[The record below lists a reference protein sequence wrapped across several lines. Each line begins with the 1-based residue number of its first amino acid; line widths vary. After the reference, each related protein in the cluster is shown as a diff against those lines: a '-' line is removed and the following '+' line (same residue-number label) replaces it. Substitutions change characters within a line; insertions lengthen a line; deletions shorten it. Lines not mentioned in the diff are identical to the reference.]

1 MPKIVP
7 IVEGDGEVTAVPVL
21 LRKLLG
27 EMNRY
32 DIQVVTPK
40 NAHGRTNLQVAGG
53 LEKFV
58 RYAWKE
64 RDCGAIFILLDA
76 ANQCPRDIAQDFCT
90 RVQRLG
96 VLFPVVIVC
105 ADHMYETWLIASL
118 ETIAGKDLDSRPGLP
133 TGLTPPEDVETVKS
147 AKSWLNSYFPEGR
160 AYKETEDQL
169 AMTRL
174 LDTALVHQRS
184 RSFRR
189 LRHAVEEAVE
199 AIDQNFKNV
208 TPSFPVEQ
216 QSASKAGHDRK
227 KKQ

>member
-1 MPKIVP
+1 
-7 IVEGDGEVTAVPVL
+7 
-21 LRKLLG
+21 
-27 EMNRY
+27 MNRH
-32 DIQVVTPK
+32 DIQVATPK

-76 ANQCPRDIAQDFCT
+76 EDQCPRDIALDFST
-90 RVQRLG
+90 RIHNLG
-96 VLFPVVIVC
+96 VMFPVVIVC
-105 ADHMYETWLIASL
+105 AHHMYETWLMASI

-133 TGLTPPEDVETVKS
+133 KGITPPQDVETIKS
-147 AKSWLNSYFPEGR
+147 AKSWLNSYFPSGR
-160 AYKETEDQL
+160 AYKETEDQ
-169 AMTRL
+169 AAITRL

-189 LRHAVEEAVE
+189 LRHAVEEAIE
-199 AIDQNFKNV
+199 AIDKNLKNV
-208 TPSFPVEQ
+208 TPSFPVATQ
-216 QSASKAGHDRK
+216 LGAKRTQHVAGRGRK